1 MKICVVILAAG
12 RGKRMN
18 SLNPKVL
25 HDVLGRPMIQY
36 TIDAVRALKP
46 QKLIMVINPA
56 ASEEMR
62 RKVKERSVSFVLQ
75 KKLLGT
81 GNALAEAK
89 KALKNIKNCTIIVL
103 NGDSPLITAD
113 TLKGLL
119 KNHKRNR
126 NYLSFLSFTD
136 ESLSGYGRVLRDEQ
150 GRVAGIIE
158 DKHATQGEKEIAKE
172 LNSGVYAIEAG
183 ILDYLDEL
191 KMNGASGEYY
201 LTDIVG
207 IAFKRGK
214 KIDAYKCPAEEV
226 RGVNTR
232 AELSQTAEL
241 LNRRIIS
248 GWMQNGVTFINP
260 SSSIVH
266 PAVSIGKDTVVY
278 PNTYLE
284 GNTSIGEDCVIYPGV
299 RIYNSIIGS
308 RVTVKDNTLIENS
321 KITDGLT
328 VGPLAYLKG
337 KGYKTVES
345 LKV

>member
-1 MKICVVILAAG
+1 MKICAVILAAG

-18 SLNPKVL
+18 SLKPKVL
-25 HDVLGRPMIQY
+25 HEVLGRPMIQY

-46 QKLIMVINPA
+46 QKLIMVINPG

-62 RKVKERSVSFVLQ
+62 QKVKDSAVSFVLQ

-89 KALKNIKNCTIIVL
+89 NALKNIKNCTIIVL

-113 TLKGLL
+113 TLKSLL
-119 KNHKRNR
+119 NNHSRNR
-126 NYLSFLSFTD
+126 NDLSFLSFRD

-158 DKHATQGEKEIAKE
+158 DKHATQGERKIAKE
-172 LNSGVYAIEAG
+172 LNSGVYAIEPG
-183 ILDYLDEL
+183 ILDYLYGL
-191 KMNGASGEYY
+191 KMHGASGEYY
-201 LTDIVG
+201 LTDIVE
-207 IAFKRGK
+207 IASKRGK

-232 AELSQTAEL
+232 AELSQVTEL
-241 LNRRIIS
+241 LNRKIIS
-248 GWMQNGVTFINP
+248 GWMQDGVTFIDP

-266 PAVSIGKDTVVY
+266 PAVSIGKDTVIY

-284 GNTSIGEDCVIYPGV
+284 GNTSIGGNCVIYPGV
-299 RIYNSIIGS
+299 RIYNSIIGG
-308 RVTVKDNTLIENS
+308 RVTIKDNTLIESS
-321 KITDGLT
+321 KIVDGMT

-337 KGYKTVES
+337 KRTMS
-345 LKV
+345 LSE